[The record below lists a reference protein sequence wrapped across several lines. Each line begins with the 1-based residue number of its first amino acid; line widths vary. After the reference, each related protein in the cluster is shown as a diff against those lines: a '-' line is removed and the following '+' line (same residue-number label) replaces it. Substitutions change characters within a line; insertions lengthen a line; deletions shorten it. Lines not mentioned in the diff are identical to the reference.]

1 MSIISKNSMCKLLY
15 KNKILNE
22 VHKTFSQDCHFQVVL
37 NFLKVFNNFFIFI
50 LHYKT
55 LVNVVCNTE
64 YIRKYV
70 PFLIKHIAYEVGL
83 NERFLSFIE
92 CAPSCLF
99 SHYFQTVKPAFLTL
113 VDICFM
119 S

>member
-1 MSIISKNSMCKLLY
+1 MGIISKNSMCKLLY
-15 KNKILNE
+15 KNKKLNE

-70 PFLIKHIAYEVGL
+70 PFLINNLK
-83 NERFLSFIE
+83 N
-92 CAPSCLF
+92 
-99 SHYFQTVKPAFLTL
+99 YF
-113 VDICFM
+113 
-119 S
+119 